1 MKEANETLATIQSIP
16 PPRVG
21 GLGDRDI
28 EEVPFVELADNR
40 LQGVVSSGSDIERVY
55 CCFIEA
61 GTLNYYSSTNNNRPD
76 AGLEKRLRWLAEA
89 AYAQFGCESVV
100 RYLQLPV
107 AADSAREP
115 YELVEV
121 VARHGRVKQ
130 EPATA
135 IFSRFLNYLQF
146 VEFPSSRLPNPDMNW
161 FIEP

>member
-1 MKEANETLATIQSIP
+1 MPRADEALSAVLSIP
-16 PPRVG
+16 TPLIG
-21 GLGDRDI
+21 SLGDRDV
-28 EEVPFVELADNR
+28 EEVPFVELAENR

-61 GTLNYYSSTNNNRPD
+61 SSLNYYSSTNNNRPD

-89 AYAQFGCESVV
+89 AFAQFGAERVV

-107 AADSAREP
+107 APDQVQEAG
-115 YELVEV
+115 ELVQV

-130 EPATA
+130 EPATT
-135 IFSRFLNYLQF
+135 IFSRFLKYLQF
-146 VEFPSSRLPNPDMNW
+146 VELPGSNSPNSEMTW